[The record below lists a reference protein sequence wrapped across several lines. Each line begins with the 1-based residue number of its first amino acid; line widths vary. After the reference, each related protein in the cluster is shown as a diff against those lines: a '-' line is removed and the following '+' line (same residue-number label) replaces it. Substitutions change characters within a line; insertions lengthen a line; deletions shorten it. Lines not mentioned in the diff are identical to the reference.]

1 MTSMQVTSKKEQTG
15 GIEWLPLEV
24 FAAFSGEEGG
34 RRGWM
39 DEGRGECTEIK
50 IKNTQRSKWEP
61 SRLTSGKRDGG
72 RARGVEGWRLE
83 VVVEEEGGGPC
94 CCISMGA
101 VQIPRDYWREKRGE
115 RKNDARLL
123 GSVMTG

>member
-34 RRGWM
+34 GRGWI
-39 DEGRGECTEIK
+39 DEGRGKCTEIK

-83 VVVEEEGGGPC
+83 VVVEEEGGGGTLLLHINGC
-94 CCISMGA
+94 RSNSQGLLEGKKGGE
-101 VQIPRDYWREKRGE
+101 EK
-115 RKNDARLL
+115 
-123 GSVMTG
+123 